1 MSIEQQMYDEV
12 IELIR
17 KRYPTGWG
25 GAAAVRLIDGTIL
38 TSVAPEVIN
47 DSTHLCMETGAIL
60 EAHKLNKKVTH
71 SICLARDDEMSP
83 YKVLSPCGVCQ
94 ERLFYWGPDVNCAVT
109 VPGGELVFKTLAEI
123 QPYHWSTAYDD
134 LKEKWTTS

>member
-83 YKVLSPCGVCQ
+83 YKVLSLRG
-94 ERLFYWGPDVNCAVT
+94 
-109 VPGGELVFKTLAEI
+109 VPGTFILLGSRREMRRHGSGRRARFQNVGGNSAVSLEHRL
-123 QPYHWSTAYDD
+123 
-134 LKEKWTTS
+134 